1 MLGVLCPGVHL
12 EGDVPSLP
20 KKLSGMA
27 LTYQWC
33 AALFGCGGKRC
44 LNNDG
49 EVTVY
54 CMDGNGSWSVP
65 LQDVGR

>member
-1 MLGVLCPGVHL
+1 
-12 EGDVPSLP
+12 LP